1 MLALKSIFPSGRTLC
16 TTLQILTKALSSPKC
31 QRSVQ
36 KKKGKA
42 LKVVDNFMET
52 FSRPNWAKA
61 YVNSETGSMYKNCTS
76 LKKGGVVT
84 EFLL

>member
-1 MLALKSIFPSGRTLC
+1 VR
-16 TTLQILTKALSSPKC
+16 
-31 QRSVQ
+31 